1 MKKEKLGKEPNN
13 WKLIRAC
20 VDSHGNNGKWE
31 LKKRKQ
37 IIAIATGKLDD
48 W

>member
-1 MKKEKLGKEPNN
+1 MKKEKLRKEPNSC
-13 WKLIRAC
+13 KLIGTC
-20 VDSHGNNGKWE
+20 VDSNDNNGKWE